1 MVIVQLQKSDNRR
14 PADTMVYHFK
24 YSFCCL
30 HNKTQKMVL
39 HLLIF
44 FFRSWK
50 IPWWLNITLCMF
62 KKGEKRIIL
71 QTHQWHA
78 QVNIS
83 SYAVFSCDN
92 ENRTFILKMPQNTH
106 SNLSVNISK
115 WLLDTADM
123 LQHFTVNRTAVP
135 LKATPFIL
143 TWALSC
149 WGADFYK

>member
-1 MVIVQLQKSDNRR
+1 MSSCKNQITEDLLTLWFTTLSILF
-14 PADTMVYHFK
+14 AVYTIK
-24 YSFCCL
+24 PKRWFCTCWF
-30 HNKTQKMVL
+30 
-39 HLLIF
+39 IFF